1 MGYIY
6 HENTKLIH
14 DYPEEPNLKW
24 NKAVIIPGQRVAQVN
39 AAAMSKD
46 EVDQILQKL
55 DFMAHQANNESIA
68 RMLVSEADSVL
79 ALVRIVKK
87 EIGGAGVFAGIQGAG
102 QQLDICW
109 VRPRHIGGALV
120 NKAVAANKAVW
131 GQALVGTYGQ
141 PVWAYSTFTAGTALD
156 FVPSQQMD
164 DYAGMLHIGFI
175 DPVINPHVDAFTATL
190 SGRTTSAQTLKW
202 NVRKAFDESVMPVAK
217 IEMPILA
224 MPKATQTISVMP
236 TITNGDSKLELLSIL
251 CGKAESLAL

>member
-6 HENTKLIH
+6 HENTKLIR
-14 DYPEEPNLKW
+14 DYPEEPAIKW
-24 NKAVIIPGQRVAQVN
+24 NKSVIIPGQRAAQVN

-55 DFMAHQANNESIA
+55 DFMAHQANNEAIA
-68 RMLVSEADSVL
+68 RMLVSEADSVI

-109 VRPRHIGGALV
+109 LRPRHIGGALV
-120 NKAVAANKAVW
+120 NKAGAANKAVW
-131 GQALVGTYGQ
+131 GQALVGNNGQ

-175 DPVINPHVDAFTATL
+175 DPVINPHIDAFTATL

-202 NVRKAFDESVMPVAK
+202 NVRKAFDETAMPVAK
-217 IEMPILA
+217 IEMPILVI
-224 MPKATQTISVMP
+224 PKATQSFSVMP
-236 TITNGDSKLELLSIL
+236 TVTNGDSRLELLSIL